1 VTRLADGAAA
11 ACPSGGRLSASRG
24 RKHLL
29 AAGMGN
35 VLEYYDF
42 VVYAFLAATIARRF
56 FPGGSELAG
65 LLAAFA
71 TFGVG
76 FLARPIGG
84 AFLGR
89 IGDRQG
95 RRVALLIATF
105 GMAVG
110 TVGIGMLPTFST
122 VGSLAPILLVSLRLV
137 QGLCAGGGW
146 GNATAFVIESAPAG
160 KRGLYGGI
168 GQACITS
175 STLLG
180 SIVVAVVNAS
190 FSPAEVE
197 RWAWRVPFLLGGVLV
212 PIGLYMRRNIEETP
226 AFKNALGAAPAN
238 AWPAGSTVLMAKAF
252 GFTIIWTVSFYVM
265 LSYMP
270 TFTAR
275 YAGLTP
281 AQSLWANAAALAVL
295 IAATPAF
302 GWLSDRIGRKPLL
315 LGSCLGFAVLSY
327 PLFRIV
333 LGAASFGL
341 ILAVQTLF
349 NLFIAAFSGA
359 GPAALAE
366 LFPTHSRTTL
376 MSVGYSLSTATFGGF
391 APFTATWLIGM
402 TGSPLSPTYYLIA
415 AALISGAVILRFEE
429 TAHEALR

>member
-1 VTRLADGAAA
+1 MRAPGDDVDPGSVAGPA
-11 ACPSGGRLSASRG
+11 LSASRS
-24 RKHLL
+24 RRHLL
-29 AAGMGN
+29 AAGMAN

-42 VVYAFLAATIARRF
+42 VVYAFLATTIARRF
-56 FPGGSELAG
+56 FPNEDEFVG
-65 LLAAFA
+65 LLAAFG

-76 FLARPIGG
+76 FLARPVGG
-84 AFLGR
+84 AIIGA
-89 IGDRQG
+89 IGDRRG
-95 RRVALLIATF
+95 RRTALLIAVF
-105 GMAVG
+105 GMAAG
-110 TVGIGMLPTFST
+110 TVGIGLLPTFSDI
-122 VGSLAPILLVSLRLV
+122 GILAPVLLVSLRLV

-146 GNATAFVIESAPAG
+146 GNATAFIIESAPAG
-160 KRGLYGGI
+160 RRGLYGGI

-180 SIVVAVVNAS
+180 SLVVAVVNAR
-190 FSPAEVE
+190 FSPAEVD
-197 RWAWRVPFLLGGVLV
+197 RWAWRVPFLLGAVLI

-226 AFKNALGAAPAN
+226 TFKEAQRPARATHASADSMAL
-238 AWPAGSTVLMAKAF
+238 TAKAF

-281 AQSLWANAAALAVL
+281 VQSLWSNAAALAVL
-295 IAATPAF
+295 IAAIPFF
-302 GWLSDRIGRKPLL
+302 GWLSDRVGRKPLL
-315 LGSCLGFAVLSY
+315 LGSCLGFAALSY

-333 LGAASFGL
+333 LGAASFGP
-341 ILAVQTLF
+341 IVAVQIVF

-366 LFPTHSRTTL
+366 LFPTYSRTTL
-376 MSVGYSLSTATFGGF
+376 MSIGYSLSTAVFGGF

-402 TGSPLSPTYYLIA
+402 TGSPIAPTFYLIA
-415 AALISGAVILRFEE
+415 AALVSGAVIMRFGE
-429 TAHEALR
+429 TAYGALR